1 MLEAQKRDRWA
12 PKVGSMVFI
21 PRMKGNFKVGHR
33 HDPVDCIS
41 PYNGYAVRVAACRGK
56 KDSHPQTAYAAWA
69 LLRIVDT
76 CCCHTLQG
84 AWSLS
89 LHLGGIGADW
99 WPLCRWWE

>member
-21 PRMKGNFKVGHR
+21 PRMKGNFKVGHW

-41 PYNGYAVRVAACRGK
+41 PYNGYAARVAACRQERLILP
-56 KDSHPQTAYAAWA
+56 DSICCLGAPAHCGH
-69 LLRIVDT
+69 LLLL
-76 CCCHTLQG
+76 HMQG

-89 LHLGGIGADW
+89 LHLGGISADW